1 MIKTKDIS
9 EKMRF
14 SRIGYD
20 YRCIYFNQYFHCGVW
35 RMTRKDDGSFG
46 GYEVVKGIRH
56 RLQDGSVVWSYPGDE
71 DFGVF
76 GYYGYHLDRL
86 LVYMDQWMELD

>member
-1 MIKTKDIS
+1 MSILAKDIS

-20 YRCIYFNQYFHCGVW
+20 YRCIFFNPDFHCGVW

-46 GYEVVKGIRH
+46 GYELVKG
-56 RLQDGSVVWSYPGDE
+56 V
-71 DFGVF
+71 
-76 GYYGYHLDRL
+76 
-86 LVYMDQWMELD
+86 